1 MTLPDFLNHLLNFV
15 GPAAGVALLTAAL
28 SRIFI
33 RKGPV
38 TPAWWAQVAINL
50 MSGSG
55 VLLAGLWFFG
65 ADGRMATYGA
75 LVVVCGTVQWALLR
89 GWRA

>member
-1 MTLPDFLNHLLNFV
+1 MTLPDLLNHLLNFV

-33 RKGPV
+33 RKVPAA
-38 TPAWWAQVAINL
+38 TAWWAQVATNFVA
-50 MSGSG
+50 GSS

-75 LVVVCGTVQWALLR
+75 LVLVCGTVQWALVR